1 MAVTQNVKQGI
12 YWKVGGLLPGASSLH
27 VSVSLG
33 ETLNP
38 ELCPMHSLKC
48 ECYTGCLDIKKPLY
62 DWVDEAYS
70 KKHFEWLIRNEKHF
84 ISTSP
89 FTSY

>member
-1 MAVTQNVKQGI
+1 MAVAQNVKQGI

-27 VSVSLG
+27 VNVSLG

-48 ECYTGCLDIKKPLY
+48 DCYTGYLGIKKRCMTG
-62 DWVDEAYS
+62 WMR
-70 KKHFEWLIRNEKHF
+70 LIVK
-84 ISTSP
+84 STLSG
-89 FTSY
+89 